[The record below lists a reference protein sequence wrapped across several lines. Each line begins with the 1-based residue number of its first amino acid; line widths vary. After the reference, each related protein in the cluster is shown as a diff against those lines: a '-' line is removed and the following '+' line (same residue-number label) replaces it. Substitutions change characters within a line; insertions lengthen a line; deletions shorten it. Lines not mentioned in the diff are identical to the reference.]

1 MINFIKSFF
10 AASENKIDTNRDAFY
25 LADRIIELQKKVK
38 DLEEENKQMKDV
50 LSDIQ
55 NRITAIRPVVY
66 NITSKENL
74 SEYTLGDK

>member
-1 MINFIKSFF
+1 MINLIKSFF
-10 AASENKIDTNRDAFY
+10 AASEDKIGTNRNAFY
-25 LADRIIELQKKVK
+25 LADRVIELQEKVK
-38 DLEEENKQMKDV
+38 VLEEENKQMKDV

-55 NRITAIRPVVY
+55 NRITAIQPVIY